1 MLSLKRLRRRAL
13 KTVIIMSIRATL
25 PLIKDPQLV
34 ALLEKALDERE
45 EMDIRWERVEG
56 GES

>member
-1 MLSLKRLRRRAL
+1 M